1 LSPTL
6 TVFYVFGS
14 ISTSGISLADAKL
27 SSDVFV
33 AAIASVAGV
42 EESTVEV
49 TGFSVAE
56 ARRRRLLEDEAVLT
70 VDYKISAAAGQ
81 EEAIVQT
88 MSLVSPAEMTETLTT
103 KSEAA
108 GASAAFAEVSV
119 DSLEEPT
126 ISTSN
131 SPTGRPSVS
140 PTVFPTAVPTKS
152 PTVSPTFKP
161 SVSPTISTATPG
173 PSVAP
178 GLPTASPIFSPTRLP
193 TPLS

>member
-1 LSPTL
+1 M

-49 TGFSVAE
+49 TGFFVAE

-81 EEAIVQT
+81 EEAIAQT

-108 GASAAFAEVSV
+108 GASAAFAAISV

-140 PTVFPTAVPTKS
+140 PTALPTAVPTKS